1 MNYRILSTYII
12 MYRCD
17 MLTHDFMVMMLA
29 LLSSSCASQALISD
43 IVMVIC
49 NCNQLQ
55 LITFLK

>member
-1 MNYRILSTYII
+1 

-17 MLTHDFMVMMLA
+17 MLTHDFVVMMLA